1 MRRPARLT
9 CSILCAQV
17 LSVKEQ
23 SDGRKMYYVHWSD
36 FNRRLDSW
44 VKPEDVDYTA
54 TKDKIKEIKARKANF
69 DKFTHEGHD
78 DHDGLDEASLKEHEE
93 VTKIKNVHK
102 IQMGKFIV
110 ETWYFSPLPRE
121 IWKQGDDIIDV
132 RARRAPRAPRAPRLR
147 PRGAARRSGA
157 HRAGAQMLYVCEFT
171 LTLYK
176 TKSQLE
182 RHQRKGCPRHPP
194 GDEIYRNEKVSV
206 FEVDGAKAKVWC
218 QNLCYLAK
226 LFLDHKTLYWDV
238 DPFLFYVICECDEQV
253 CAPPPRSAARRAW
266 VRGDRRSEAGRVSA
280 GLPRGGVLFQG
291 EGERQRLQPRVHP
304 YAPAT
309 PAQGL
314 R

>member
-1 MRRPARLT
+1 MRLSTAAALCGGVMRRPARLK

-36 FNRRLDSW
+36 FNRRLDTW

-121 IWKQGDDIIDV
+121 IWKQGH
-132 RARRAPRAPRAPRLR
+132 RSRLDS
-147 PRGAARRSGA
+147 RGGSRGR
-157 HRAGAQMLYVCEFT
+157 
-171 LTLYK
+171 
-176 TKSQLE
+176 
-182 RHQRKGCPRHPP
+182 
-194 GDEIYRNEKVSV
+194 
-206 FEVDGAKAKVWC
+206 
-218 QNLCYLAK
+218 
-226 LFLDHKTLYWDV
+226 
-238 DPFLFYVICECDEQV
+238 
-253 CAPPPRSAARRAW
+253 
-266 VRGDRRSEAGRVSA
+266 VRGDFLCGDGGGRGQRCSRVLPAPLGGRSSG
-280 GLPRGGVLFQG
+280 
-291 EGERQRLQPRVHP
+291 
-304 YAPAT
+304 
-309 PAQGL
+309 
-314 R
+314 